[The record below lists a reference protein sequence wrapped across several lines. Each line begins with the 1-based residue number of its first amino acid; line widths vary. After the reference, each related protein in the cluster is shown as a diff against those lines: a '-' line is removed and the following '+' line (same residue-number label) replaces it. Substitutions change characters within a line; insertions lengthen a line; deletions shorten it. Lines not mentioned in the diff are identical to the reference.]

1 MGSHRIRR
9 VNELLKQEIAL
20 ILERRDLRS
29 GACLVSVTGVDTS
42 PDLRHAKVGISILG
56 GEEDDRSSILRS
68 IKDARKDIQTEMSKN
83 VILKYTPVLEFFLD
97 SSIERGDKLLAII
110 EELEADEDV
119 VAPDNLDDL
128 PHG

>member
-20 ILERRDLRS
+20 ILERRDFRF

-56 GEEDDRSSILRS
+56 GEENDRSSILRS

-110 EELEADEDV
+110 EELEADGSIVD
-119 VAPDNLDDL
+119 PNSLDDL
-128 PHG
+128 PRD

>member
-20 ILERRDLRS
+20 ILERCDFQA
-29 GACLVSVTGVDTS
+29 GTCLVSVTTVETS
-42 PDLRHAKVGISILG
+42 SDLRHAKVGISILG
-56 GEEDDRSSILRS
+56 GDEDDHSTILRS
-68 IKDARKDIQTEMSKN
+68 IKNARKEIQAEMSKN

-110 EELEADEDV
+110 AELEEEEGGIDKNNVEHSPA
-119 VAPDNLDDL
+119 
-128 PHG
+128 